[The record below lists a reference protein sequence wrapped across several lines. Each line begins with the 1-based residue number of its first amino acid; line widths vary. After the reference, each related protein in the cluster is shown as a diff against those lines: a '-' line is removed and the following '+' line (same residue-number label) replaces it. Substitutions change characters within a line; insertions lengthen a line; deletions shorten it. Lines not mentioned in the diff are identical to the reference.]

1 VVQGRLVTLPV
12 VQGRLVTLLV
22 IKREWLKMIL
32 DGNKTWEIRS
42 RACHIH
48 VGKMLYLAES
58 LQKSKKPGSA
68 SSWFKGRVMFVASHG
83 PLTQE
88 EWDSNQSRHCVK
100 SASRYYGSHTY
111 AHEFGSVEVASHPVS
126 FERKKGAVI
135 FQKKVRIEESVLDKA
150 EFKLVGG

>member
-1 VVQGRLVTLPV
+1 MVQGRLVTLPV

-42 RACHIH
+42 RACHTN

-58 LQKSKKPGSA
+58 GSA
-68 SSWFKGRVMFVASHG
+68 SSWIKGRVMFVACHG

-111 AHEFGSVEVASHPVS
+111 AYEFGSVEVASHPVS